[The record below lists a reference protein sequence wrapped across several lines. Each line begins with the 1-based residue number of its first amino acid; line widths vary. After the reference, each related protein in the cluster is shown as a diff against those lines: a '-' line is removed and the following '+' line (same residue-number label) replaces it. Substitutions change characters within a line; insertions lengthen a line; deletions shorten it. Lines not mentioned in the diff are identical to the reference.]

1 MTKKNKEILVKRL
14 KSFAW
19 RTGLLVVAIAIDFT
33 LENIGL
39 LELPPLTVAV
49 IGLVLGEV
57 SKYLNR

>member
-19 RTGLLVVAIAIDFT
+19 RTGMLVVAIAIDFT